1 MRTFLFLLILA
12 AVTNTATGTTKG
24 KGKRGKRGNG
34 SDSNICKNLT
44 YEQQLETTDKWI
56 GLWFTCTRN
65 GGSRYAYNPLSDEE
79 PLWHTYVIEISNLV
93 MFSLPLANPH
103 THTHTHTHMR
113 ARSFSFF
120 AGTPPWGRKF
130 GRTLLSPHTTS
141 DSRTTGTK
149 NARRRKAASP
159 Q

>member
-79 PLWHTYVIEISNLV
+79 PLWHTLV
-93 MFSLPLANPH
+93 VSGVTGAVKTTKSDFE
-103 THTHTHTHMR
+103 R
-113 ARSFSFF
+113 RSCKEGENVAF
-120 AGTPPWGRKF
+120 PQ
-130 GRTLLSPHTTS
+130 
-141 DSRTTGTK
+141 D
-149 NARRRKAASP
+149 AS
-159 Q
+159 